1 MKFLNNFYS
10 SINNKMKEVMNL
22 SEYMPDTARA
32 ERAVT
37 RAARALILAKTGD
50 PNNPA
55 TEKAVGRA
63 DAILTNAMNA
73 ADAIA
78 IMEIEKMRTSRKRN
92 WNNWIEHDS
101 RAINRV
107 VPKA

>member
-1 MKFLNNFYS
+1 MKLFNNIYS
-10 SINNKMKEVMNL
+10 SINNKMKDVMNL

-55 TEKAVGRA
+55 TNKAIERA
-63 DAILTNAMNA
+63 DGILTNAMNA

-78 IMEIEKMRTSRKRN
+78 IMEIEKLRASRKRN
-92 WNNWIEHDS
+92 WKNWIDHDS
-101 RAINRV
+101 RVINKV
-107 VPKA
+107 VTKA

>member
-1 MKFLNNFYS
+1 MKDV
-10 SINNKMKEVMNL
+10 INL

-50 PNNPA
+50 PKNPA
-55 TEKAVGRA
+55 TMKAIERA
-63 DAILTNAMNA
+63 DGILTNSLNA

-78 IMEIEKMRTSRKRN
+78 IMEIEKMRSSRKRN
-92 WNNWIEHDS
+92 WKNWIEHDS
-101 RAINRV
+101 RVINKV
-107 VPKA
+107 VSKA